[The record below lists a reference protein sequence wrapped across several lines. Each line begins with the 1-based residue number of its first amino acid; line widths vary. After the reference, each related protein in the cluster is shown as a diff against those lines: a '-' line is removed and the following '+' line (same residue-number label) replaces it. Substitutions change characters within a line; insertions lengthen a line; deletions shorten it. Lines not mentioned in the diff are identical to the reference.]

1 MWTALQQAAYVAKAV
16 RAAGLNRFEVKKS
29 CRMLS
34 TRASRNAWRMPIR
47 PDTCSS
53 YYLDAAGRNQFVWPE
68 FGMVIKRRLHHF
80 EIADYEV
87 R

>member
-1 MWTALQQAAYVAKAV
+1 
-16 RAAGLNRFEVKKS
+16 
-29 CRMLS
+29 
-34 TRASRNAWRMPIR
+34 MPIR